1 MGFEPKGRLCV
12 CGHRDPDLGRYEA
25 ASPTALA
32 IAHALLLC
40 VATTLGWQI
49 HIADVTAAFL
59 QGLALPC
66 SEPLYIRAP
75 SGCPQEVLDYLRRR
89 LGLRIEVT
97 FSKQPRVFSV

>member
-1 MGFEPKGRLCV
+1 MKRPVRQRWQLRMPCCFAWRL
-12 CGHRDPDLGRYEA
+12 L
-25 ASPTALA
+25 S
-32 IAHALLLC
+32 
-40 VATTLGWQI
+40 LGWQI

-59 QGLALPC
+59 QGLALPR